1 MGRSRTSEPAAAR
14 NHCDAANMGLGMSAV
29 RRVVCVCLACLAVAA
44 CGSSSSSASS
54 NRQAITHMFLS
65 LQSSMARG
73 DYAGACHWLSQNQ
86 QATIVSGAKRAGLNA
101 SGCAGAFSALIKS
114 AGVSKAQLAQTFGGT
129 QAPKFHSVVV
139 HGNQATIT
147 YTATMGGQTFT
158 ETDGLVRE
166 DGTWK
171 ADRTISR
178 HDGG

>member
-1 MGRSRTSEPAAAR
+1 MGRPRASAHAPAPTHR
-14 NHCDAANMGLGMSAV
+14 DAANMGLGMSAA
-29 RRVVCVCLACLAVAA
+29 RRVVCVCLSCLAVAA
-44 CGSSSSSASS
+44 CGSSGGSASS
-54 NRQAITHMFLS
+54 NRQAITHMFLT

-73 DYAGACHWLSQNQ
+73 DYAGACQWLSQNQ
-86 QATIVSGAKRAGLNA
+86 QATIISGAKRAGLNA
-101 SGCAGAFSALIKS
+101 SSCAGAFSALIKS
-114 AGVSKAQLAQTFGGT
+114 AGVSKAQLAQAFGGT
-129 QAPKFHSVVV
+129 QAPKFHSIVV

-166 DGTWK
+166 NGTWK